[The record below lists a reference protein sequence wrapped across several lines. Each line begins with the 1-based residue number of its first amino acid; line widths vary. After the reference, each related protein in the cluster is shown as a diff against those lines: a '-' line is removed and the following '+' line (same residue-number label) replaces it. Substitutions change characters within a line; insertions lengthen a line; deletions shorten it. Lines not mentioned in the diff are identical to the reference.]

1 MIPEM
6 QWSIQEIRE
15 LSYRSEFVMAVD
27 VAYCLL
33 KKDGEPSNY
42 QDAINSSNSSSW
54 IATMQEKVE
63 TLHKNQTWKLV
74 PLQPRRK
81 AIENKWVYKIKHDSN
96 D

>member
-1 MIPEM
+1 
-6 QWSIQEIRE
+6 
-15 LSYRSEFVMAVD
+15 MAVD

-33 KKDGEPSNY
+33 TKDGEPSNY
-42 QDAINSSNSSSW
+42 QDTINNSNSSSW

-81 AIENKWVYKIKHDSN
+81 AIENKWVYKVKHDSN

>member
-33 KKDGEPSNY
+33 TKDGEPSNY